1 MPHSQ
6 VKLQLKLIH
15 LAPLESEPSVLLKQP
30 CPLSLFP
37 WSLVLGQVKQWSS
50 GRRKPAAA
58 GGDARLPA
66 APGDG
71 IRVRPLV
78 GVACW
83 ETAWMFAPGAL
94 HGVVE
99 IRETPLRSVGEGEV
113 KYIHQQQILLL
124 VTVQMNKLYKK
135 LSNFV
140 CFHPVRHHQANFVSF
155 LLASRVL
162 LNWNSES
169 HLDGKPVLWGGSFQW
184 KACEPGLRQLTV
196 CGLLFRRLA
205 LVAHADLDWLPQSAH
220 MLFCKTMVS
229 ESVPLVNFGAKSKI
243 SRASTVG
250 TYSCNHQ
257 LDSKAFNSN
266 KLKKIK

>member
-1 MPHSQ
+1 MFSQ
-6 VKLQLKLIH
+6 SLPVVARSGASEAVEQRPPETRASPPPLADLETQRRGGWVSVH
-15 LAPLESEPSVLLKQP
+15 LLASRV
-30 CPLSLFP
+30 
-37 WSLVLGQVKQWSS
+37 
-50 GRRKPAAA
+50 GRRR
-58 GGDARLPA
+58 G
-66 APGDG
+66 
-71 IRVRPLV
+71 
-78 GVACW
+78 C
-83 ETAWMFAPGAL
+83 FGAL

-99 IRETPLRSVGEGEV
+99 IREAPLRSVGEGGV

-250 TYSCNHQ
+250 TYSCNYQ

-266 KLKKIK
+266 KLKK